1 MIKKRLFLQFFLL
14 LALSITAQIPSGY
27 YSAAEGKIDAAL
39 KSQLST
45 IISAN
50 YKDNSYGGAYD
61 IYKESDNLPNGKVWD
76 MYSVKAD
83 GTANYYY
90 THGSDECGSYKK
102 EGDCYNREHT
112 FCDSWL
118 GAATPQRSDVHHL
131 IPTDGYVNNRRSSF
145 PHGKVKTPSW
155 TSSNGGKLGNSDPTT
170 GYSGTVFEPIDEFKG
185 DFARMYFYMGTRYE
199 SKIASWAS
207 NGSAGEILA
216 GNAYPAYKEWFYM
229 LMLQWN
235 SADPVSTKEINRNNV
250 IYNYQ
255 KNRNPFIDY
264 PDLAEFIWGNKKGQA
279 WSATNA
285 NSPYLS
291 LPTNGS
297 TLDFGKIA
305 FQQSQS
311 GTINIKANNLT
322 ASLTASVVGTN
333 ASLFSLST
341 STITKNQAEAGFIL
355 TINYN
360 AQTVGN
366 HTATL
371 QLSGGGI
378 TTVMVNLTA
387 QSSDNFMALAATD
400 VTNNSFTASW
410 TLSGGATNY
419 NLDVYTL
426 QLSGASQTVKLL
438 EEEFTNG
445 LPTTWTSTGYSSKT
459 DLDGSMRLGS
469 SSQNGVITTPQMDLS
484 GTSILL
490 TFKAKQYSNDTGAPV
505 TVLLNDQELESYATT
520 SNFQTFTTEIPQ
532 ANSISTISLSAA
544 KSKRVYIDY
553 VKVENVAANATPT
566 SISGFPL
573 STGNVLSYSVTGLAS
588 DSTYYYTVSPQ
599 NNSSIK
605 TDAIT
610 VRTLLANA
618 LTNIDG
624 NKVSWS
630 ALEGGIQLKGLP
642 GNCTVSMFDFTGK
655 LVQMRTLNANNH
667 YFEIQ
672 NKGIYILQIQ
682 TENKRASLKIA
693 Y

>member
-1 MIKKRLFLQFFLL
+1 MIKKTLFFQFFLL
-14 LALSITAQIPSGY
+14 LALSIAAQIPTGY
-27 YSAAEGKIDAAL
+27 YAAAEGKIDAAL

-50 YKDNSYGGAYD
+50 YKDNGYDGAYT

-76 MYSVKAD
+76 MYSIKAD
-83 GTANYYY
+83 GTANYYF
-90 THGSDECGSYKK
+90 THGSDKCGSYSK
-102 EGDCYNREHT
+102 EADCYNREHT

-118 GAATPQRSDVHHL
+118 GNATPQRSDVHHL

-145 PHGKVKTPSW
+145 PHGKVKTASW
-155 TSSNGGKLGNSDPTT
+155 TSSNGSKLGSSDPAT

-185 DFARMYFYMGTRYE
+185 DFARMYFYMATRYE
-199 SKIASWAS
+199 SKIAGWAS
-207 NGSAGEILA
+207 NGSANQILA
-216 GNAYPAYKEWFYM
+216 GNAYPAYKAWFYT
-229 LMLQWN
+229 LLLQWN
-235 SADPVSTKEINRNNV
+235 SMDPVSTKEINRNNV
-250 IYNYQ
+250 IYTFQ

-279 WSATNA
+279 WSSTNT

-291 LPTNGS
+291 LPSNGS
-297 TLDFGKIA
+297 TLDFGKVA
-305 FQQSQS
+305 YQQSQA
-311 GTINIKANNLT
+311 GTVNIKANNLT
-322 ASLTASVVGTN
+322 GSLTASILGTN

-341 STITKNQAEAGFIL
+341 STITKTQAETGYIL
-355 TINYN
+355 TVNYN

-366 HTATL
+366 HSATI

-378 TTVMVNLTA
+378 TAVTVSLTA

-400 VTNNSFTASW
+400 ITNNSFTAKW

-426 QLSGASQTVKLL
+426 QLNGASQTVKLL
-438 EEEFTNG
+438 EQEFTSG
-445 LPTTWTSTGYSSKT
+445 LPASWTSTGYTTNNDPS
-459 DLDGSMRLGS
+459 GSLRLASGGDNGS
-469 SSQNGVITTPQMDLS
+469 VTTPTIDLTGS
-484 GTSILL
+484 NNIL
-490 TFKAKQYSNDTGAPV
+490 TFKAKQYKNDTEAPI
-505 TVLLNDQELESYATT
+505 TISLNNQEIESFKTT
-520 SNFQTFTTEIPQ
+520 STIQTFTLEIPQ
-532 ANSISTISLSAA
+532 ASATSTISFSAA
-544 KSKRVYIDY
+544 KDKRIVMDY

-573 STGNVLSYSVTGLAS
+573 LTGNVLSYSVTGLAS

-599 NNSSIK
+599 NNSSLK
-605 TDAIT
+605 TDAIA

-624 NKVSWS
+624 NKVSWN
-630 ALEGGIQLKGLP
+630 AVQGGILLKGLP
-642 GNCTVSMFDFTGK
+642 ENCTVSLFDFTGK
-655 LVQMRTLNANNH
+655 QLKTSTLSSNN
-667 YFEIQ
+667 YYLEIQ

-682 TENKRASLKIA
+682 TANKRASLKIV